1 MRSICPWAA
10 LSKRARYWTS
20 LNNNVSVNQL
30 AHNLSRRTNFIAATI
45 SGLVVLAGCAAPVDK
60 PDESGFLSDYSKLEM
75 KEKGDINY
83 LSDRASEYD
92 SFIIE
97 PVEILFD
104 RHTDDPVFTDE
115 EIDEIKKYFVDEMTE
130 ALTKGDDAYKIVTAT
145 GPGVA
150 RIRID
155 ITELDETIGAL
166 NVTIYTK
173 VTGLGLVVS

>member
-1 MRSICPWAA
+1 M
-10 LSKRARYWTS
+10 T
-20 LNNNVSVNQL
+20 Q
-30 AHNLSRRTNFIAATI
+30 AATKTW
-45 SGLVVLAGCAAPVDK
+45 D
-60 PDESGFLSDYSKLEM
+60 D
-75 KEKGDINY
+75 
-83 LSDRASEYD
+83 
-92 SFIIE
+92 
-97 PVEILFD
+97 VEILVVGAGTMGASIAQAYAQNGFTVGLLD
-104 RHTDDPVFTDE
+104 ISDEILARARGTIDAELDGARGRIFTDE